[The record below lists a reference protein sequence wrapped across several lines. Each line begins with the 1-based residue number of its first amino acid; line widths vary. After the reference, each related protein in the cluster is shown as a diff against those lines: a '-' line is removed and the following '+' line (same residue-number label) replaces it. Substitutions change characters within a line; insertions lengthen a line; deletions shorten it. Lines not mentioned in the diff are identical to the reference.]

1 MTAAAGVARTH
12 GAIFDL
18 PGGETLT
25 YRMMVRRIFQS
36 CGKRPVLLYL
46 PLGPARAAFHL
57 WRTVT
62 GAQYSPASLERMN
75 MDLTLDPAPVR
86 KALGITFR
94 PFQPEAAHPRRPAPE
109 TVDVGRAPM
118 AERASRLRFPI
129 TAITVVGLG
138 ALVALAVGVSLY
150 LGLSSATE
158 NTRRLM
164 AQRSETLVNGLEQRI
179 SSQLQPVVRQ
189 AAVDGGAD

>member
-1 MTAAAGVARTH
+1 
-12 GAIFDL
+12 
-18 PGGETLT
+18 
-25 YRMMVRRIFQS
+25 
-36 CGKRPVLLYL
+36 
-46 PLGPARAAFHL
+46 
-57 WRTVT
+57 
-62 GAQYSPASLERMN
+62 
-75 MDLTLDPAPVR
+75 
-86 KALGITFR
+86 
-94 PFQPEAAHPRRPAPE
+94 
-109 TVDVGRAPM
+109 M

-179 SSQLQPVVRQ
+179 S
-189 AAVDGGAD
+189 